1 MPDKVKVSDLT
12 VEELRT
18 IVQETVRETLL
29 EILDPDYGLEVREE
43 LLEELQEAMERV
55 KKGEE
60 SLITAEEVVRR
71 LGLD

>member
-43 LLEELQEAMERV
+43 LLEELRESVKRV
-55 KKGEE
+55 K
-60 SLITAEEVVRR
+60 A
-71 LGLD
+71 

>member
-43 LLEELQEAMERV
+43 LLEELRESVERV
-55 KKGEE
+55 K
-60 SLITAEEVVRR
+60 ACWVYFW
-71 LGLD
+71 